1 VEFDIKGL
9 FDNLDHTLLMK
20 AVRKHTENKWVIL
33 YIERWLKAPLQ
44 TSDGTLTQRTQGTPQ
59 GGVISPVLSNL
70 FLHYVFDVWMEKHH
84 HEKPWCR
91 YADDGLVHCKTEQE
105 AQQIIADL
113 KNRFAECRLELHP
126 EKTKIIYCKDG
137 NRRMDYPRTEF
148 EFLGYGFRSRE
159 ARNKNNQVFQSF
171 TPGASK
177 RSLQLMRSKT
187 REQKFY
193 RRTEL
198 SLKDIAQK
206 FNPILRGWIEY
217 YGKYNRSSL
226 YSVFRH
232 FNRTLITWGRR
243 KYKKLGYSRIRAA
256 RFVEEISKN
265 QPHLFAHWKIGMVG
279 AFA

>member
-1 VEFDIKGL
+1 
-9 FDNLDHTLLMK
+9 
-20 AVRKHTENKWVIL
+20 
-33 YIERWLKAPLQ
+33 
-44 TSDGTLTQRTQGTPQ
+44 
-59 GGVISPVLSNL
+59 
-70 FLHYVFDVWMEKHH
+70 
-84 HEKPWCR
+84 
-91 YADDGLVHCKTEQE
+91 
-105 AQQIIADL
+105 
-113 KNRFAECRLELHP
+113 
-126 EKTKIIYCKDG
+126 
-137 NRRMDYPRTEF
+137 
-148 EFLGYGFRSRE
+148 
-159 ARNKNNQVFQSF
+159 
-171 TPGASK
+171 
-177 RSLQLMRSKT
+177 MRSKT